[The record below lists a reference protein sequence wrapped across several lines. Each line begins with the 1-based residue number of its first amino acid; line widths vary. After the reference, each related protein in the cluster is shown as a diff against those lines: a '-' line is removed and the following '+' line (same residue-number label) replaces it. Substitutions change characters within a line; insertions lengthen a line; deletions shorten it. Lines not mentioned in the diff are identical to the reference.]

1 MPRLRARLLR
11 RSAPPPTRLLSPS
24 PPLFLCFSLRHCPPS
39 PVYQAAAKERAAANE
54 AAAKERAAANEAAAK
69 ERAAA
74 KEKAAEARAAAEKE
88 KAAAAAQKAAEKPA
102 PAPKAEKPA
111 PAPAAEAP
119 KPAAAP
125 VVAPADGMLSTN
137 EANNILANYKA
148 SKAK

>member
-1 MPRLRARLLR
+1 MRAQEKVKRELAEIKDAKTQLER
-11 RSAPPPTRLLSPS
+11 ELERKNRQLLSAESEP
-24 PPLFLCFSLRHCPPS
+24 
-39 PVYQAAAKERAAANE
+39 AA
-54 AAAKERAAANEAAAK
+54 
-69 ERAAA
+69 
-74 KEKAAEARAAAEKE
+74 
-88 KAAAAAQKAAEKPA
+88 
-102 PAPKAEKPA
+102 A